1 MTKIEDIE
9 KAISSL
15 APKEFAKLRTWFEA
29 FDAERFDA
37 RIERDAKSG
46 KLDSLAQQAVKDFKA
61 GRVRN
66 L

>member
-15 APKEFAKLRTWFEA
+15 APAEFAKLRTWFET

-37 RIERDAKSG
+37 RIERDAKNG

-61 GRVRN
+61 GRTRN